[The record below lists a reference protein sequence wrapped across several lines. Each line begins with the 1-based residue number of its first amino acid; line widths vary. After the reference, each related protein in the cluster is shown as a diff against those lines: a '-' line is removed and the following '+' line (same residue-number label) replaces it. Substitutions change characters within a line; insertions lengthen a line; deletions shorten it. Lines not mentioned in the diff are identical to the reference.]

1 MLYVETSAVG
11 GSGAAGLVRAYR
23 RISRRRRRKALEFGG
38 SVASAGSKTWDER
51 RLRTAASAGL
61 RVAAILVASA
71 TLIAGVH
78 AAEAGLPRADSLVPP
93 YPAPQKRYAPIAGSP
108 TRPERTPAAKSAAD
122 ADGRMLMEARELVY
136 DYNKEIV
143 TALGAVDVYY
153 QGRALQADRIVYDQK
168 KNRVKAVGKVKLTE
182 TNGNVVYADAMDI
195 TDDFKDGF
203 IEPLRIETVDRTHIA
218 AARGRRE
225 GGKLS
230 VFDRGVYTACEPCR
244 ENPEKPPLWQ
254 IKAKRII
261 WREDEKTIY
270 YENATFE
277 LFGYPIAWLPFFQT
291 PDPTVKRR
299 SGVLAPRLQRS
310 GNAGYGLEVPY
321 YWVLSPTSD
330 VTLAPVFTTK
340 QGVLLKGEYR
350 QQLID
355 GAYSIRAAG
364 IHQLN
369 VSEFDDKVP
378 VFVEGPNGKLKKSG
392 YEDAG
397 LTIGPGDERERW
409 AFTTK
414 GAFDINEKWSWG
426 WDINAVSDKWMRSDY
441 DLWGSRLDATSTL
454 YLQGQGDRSWFEA
467 RGYQFYGM
475 TRYDQQD
482 RLPWVAP
489 VVDYNYTLEDPV
501 AGGELSFNLNATS
514 VHREESDF
522 ARTRM
527 RTNRMDNALVGAAG
541 TYSRI
546 SGDMQ
551 WRRRFIDPIGQIFT
565 PFAFARG
572 DMIYTDPD
580 SDPRM
585 GPFLDARQ
593 DAVFRGMAG
602 VGMEYRFPF
611 IAETSHG
618 AHQIEPI
625 AQVILRPNETEI
637 GRLPNEDAQSL
648 LFDET
653 VLFAWDKFSGYDRIE
668 GGSRFN
674 AGGQYTFTSDTGG
687 TFSVLAGQSYHLFG
701 KNSFDELD
709 ATRTGDNTGLESDRS
724 DYVGGMTIAPN
735 SRFSFASHLRMDE
748 DSFKIRSAE
757 FAGRAVFERVQANV
771 IYGRYDEQPLQGFDR
786 IREGVLSG
794 ARVYVRPD
802 VYVEGGARY
811 NIDYKVFDRTQIGFG
826 VNDIQDCLSLGFTY
840 IRDVDNSNES
850 IRLSQVDHRFLL
862 KVDLRTLGGGSFSSR
877 TSSNDEVDGFGSS
890 GAGSSGF
897 GSLAP

>member
-1 MLYVETSAVG
+1 MTLVSRRLRSTAAVG
-11 GSGAAGLVRAYR
+11 LRAAVL
-23 RISRRRRRKALEFGG
+23 I
-38 SVASAGSKTWDER
+38 VASA
-51 RLRTAASAGL
+51 A
-61 RVAAILVASA
+61 
-71 TLIAGVH
+71 LIAGAH
-78 AAEAGLPRADSLVPP
+78 AAEAGLPPADSLVPP
-93 YPAPQKRYAPIAGSP
+93 YPMATKPSKSIGPAP
-108 TRPERTPAAKSAAD
+108 TRPARTPEAKSAAD

-136 DYNKEIV
+136 DYNREVV

-182 TNGNVVYADAMDI
+182 RSGDVVYAESMDI

-203 IEPLRIETVDRTHIA
+203 IEPLRVETVNRTHLA

-277 LFGYPIAWLPFFQT
+277 LFGLPIAWLPFFQT
-291 PDPTVKRR
+291 PDPSVKRR

-310 GNAGYGLEVPY
+310 SNVGYGLEVPY

-355 GAYSIRAAG
+355 GAYMIRAAG

-392 YEDAG
+392 YQDAG

-414 GAFDINEKWSWG
+414 GAFDINEKWTWG
-426 WDINAVSDKWMRSDY
+426 WDINAVSDKWIRSDY
-441 DLWGSRLDATSTL
+441 DLWGSRRDAVSSL
-454 YLQGQGDRSWFEA
+454 YLQGQGDRSWFEI

-489 VVDYNYTLEDPV
+489 VVDYNYTFEDPV
-501 AGGELSFNLNATS
+501 AGGELSFNMNATS
-514 VHREESDF
+514 IYREDSDF
-522 ARTRM
+522 ARTRT
-527 RTNRMDNALVGAAG
+527 RLHPRPDNALVGAAG

-546 SGDMQ
+546 SGDVQ
-551 WRRRFIDPIGQIFT
+551 WRRQFIDPIGQVFT
-565 PFAFARG
+565 PFAFVRG
-572 DMIYTDPD
+572 DMIYSDPD
-580 SDPRM
+580 NDPRM
-585 GPFLDARQ
+585 GPFLDSRQ
-593 DAVFRGMAG
+593 DALFRGMAG
-602 VGMEYRFPF
+602 VGLEYRYPF

-625 AQVILRPNETEI
+625 AQLILRPNETKI
-637 GRLPNEDAQSL
+637 GRLPNEDSQSL

-668 GGSRFN
+668 GGSRAN
-674 AGGQYTFTSDTGG
+674 VGGQYTFTTNAGA
-687 TFSVLAGQSYHLFG
+687 TFAVLAGQSYSLFG

-709 ATRTGDNTGLESDRS
+709 ATRTGDETGLETKQS
-724 DYVGGMTIAPN
+724 DYVGGLTIAPN
-735 SRFSFASHLRMDE
+735 SRISFASHLRMDE
-748 DSFKIRSAE
+748 DSFKMRSAE
-757 FAGRAVFERVQANV
+757 FAARAVFERFQANV
-771 IYGRYDEQPLQGFDR
+771 IYGRYDEQPLQGYDR
-786 IREGVLSG
+786 IREGVLTG
-794 ARVYVRPD
+794 ARVYVKPD
-802 VYVEGGARY
+802 VYVEGGTRY
-811 NIDYKVFDRTQIGFG
+811 NVDYKVFDRTQIGFG

-862 KVDLRTLGGGSFSSR
+862 KVDLRTLGGGSFTSR
-877 TSSNDEVDGFGSS
+877 TSSNDEQDGFGST
-890 GAGSSGF
+890 GF
-897 GSLAP
+897 GTSGVGAPASGVAPTRF